1 MNSWK
6 MKLWISTLTFW
17 KPNMDTYDFL
27 DELYEQY
34 PTRGKMVAS
43 KDTEVNTRMSHLKR
57 CEDKLN
63 RYRKQGIL

>member
-1 MNSWK
+1 
-6 MKLWISTLTFW
+6 
-17 KPNMDTYDFL
+17 MDTYDFL

-63 RYRKQGIL
+63 RYRKQGVL